1 MHTEWVGCLKFIVI
15 HSPVKLSGSEVRPL
29 FVLYQLL
36 EAARDTH
43 DRGLHLGDI
52 TLSHLFVDDAL
63 YLSLLPC
70 ISDSLIKPEPLHSQ
84 VKDVNDEGSW
94 LLGEGTIT
102 PEAVSDFSFRKLP
115 DNDQPSLG
123 CPSSNNFSATHS
135 RRLAEYERRLSS
147 EDVYNVLK
155 QVSWL
160 FLHHVNIIC
169 SMYFFLW
176 ADGQTMTALPEERR
190 NII

>member
-1 MHTEWVGCLKFIVI
+1 M
-15 HSPVKLSGSEVRPL
+15 RPL

-63 YLSLLPC
+63 YLNLLPC
-70 ISDSLIKPEPLHSQ
+70 ISDSLIKPDPLHSHI
-84 VKDVNDEGSW
+84 KDANGEGSW
-94 LLGEGTIT
+94 LLGGAAVT
-102 PEAVSDFSFRKLP
+102 PEAASDFDLRKLA

-123 CPSSNNFSATHS
+123 YPSIKNFSGAQS
-135 RRLAEYERRLSS
+135 RRFPDYERLLSS

-155 QVSWL
+155 QVS
-160 FLHHVNIIC
+160 
-169 SMYFFLW
+169 
-176 ADGQTMTALPEERR
+176 
-190 NII
+190 